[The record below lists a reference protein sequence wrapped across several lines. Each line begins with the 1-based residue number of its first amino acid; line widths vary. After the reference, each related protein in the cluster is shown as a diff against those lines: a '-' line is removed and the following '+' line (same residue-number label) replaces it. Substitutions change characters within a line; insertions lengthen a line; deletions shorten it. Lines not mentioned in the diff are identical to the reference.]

1 MRFVFLLSCVFL
13 TFIHIVVSMN
23 NSAVRHYD
31 SVFNKRTMGK
41 SLQIKAITFPQVVY
55 RIKTSL
61 E

>member
-1 MRFVFLLSCVFL
+1 MCFVFLLSCVSL

-23 NSAVRHYD
+23 NSAVRYYD

-55 RIKTSL
+55 KGYTK
-61 E
+61 